1 MDDIVVYR
9 KPGRESTTNKSS
21 SSKSATTKTT
31 AAAQHT
37 DQAPRPR
44 DDIVSVETL
53 AQSDQILRT
62 RPNLWLRDVCPCEK
76 CVDPHSGQKSFAT
89 TQLDFLPE
97 VRSAERG
104 DDGSLTVVW
113 ANDPASGGQDHTSV
127 YPPTIED
134 DFFKFLRRDLWNRE
148 IFEKDQDKCRVS
160 YQDWIAGGN
169 EFWDAMAALSTKG
182 LIFVHD
188 VPQGDEQAVE
198 RIGEQIG
205 ALQETFYGRTWD
217 VVSKPQAENVAYTNQ
232 FLGLHQDLLYYPDPP
247 RIQLLH
253 CLANECD
260 GGESLFSDGVFA
272 AATIAYKRHDTFQT
286 LASHPTA
293 YHYNKN
299 GNVHYAER
307 PLIRARQGDASS
319 SSPALVDNVWWS
331 PPFQAP
337 FPIDHHK
344 MANWYLAARQFHAE
358 IERPEHVVEHRLRA
372 GECVVFDN
380 WRVLHGRREFNSAA
394 GRRHLKG
401 TYVDD
406 RTYRARFDD
415 MPPPAAQRHGLWT
428 DRLTELAQNQR
439 AVRYGSRSQKV
450 HAYLN
455 EPTNRAGNALLGLE
469 REGGLARRKAAH
481 FVRKL
486 LGDKHTNDKR
496 AQSGEQGAEEQAG
509 RPAAS

>member
-1 MDDIVVYR
+1 
-9 KPGRESTTNKSS
+9 
-21 SSKSATTKTT
+21 
-31 AAAQHT
+31 
-37 DQAPRPR
+37 
-44 DDIVSVETL
+44 VSVGNL
-53 AQSDQILRT
+53 AQSEQILRK

-97 VRSAERG
+97 VKSVERG

-113 ANDPASGGQDHTSV
+113 ANDPTSGGQDHTSV

-134 DFFKFLRRDLWNRE
+134 GFFKILRRDLWNRE
-148 IFEKDQDKCRVS
+148 IFEKDQQKCRVS
-160 YQDWIAGGN
+160 YQDWIAGGS
-169 EFWDAMAALSTKG
+169 EFWDAMASLASKG
-182 LIFVHD
+182 LIFVYD

-260 GGESLFSDGVFA
+260 GGESLFSDGVYA
-272 AATIAYKRHDTFQT
+272 AATIAFKRQDTFQT
-286 LASHPTA
+286 LASQPTA

-299 GNVHYAER
+299 GNVYYAER
-307 PLIRARQGDASS
+307 PIVKASHGDTA
-319 SSPALVDNVWWS
+319 PTLVDNVWWS
-331 PPFQAP
+331 PPFQAQ

-344 MANWYLAARQFHAE
+344 MANWYLAAKQFHTE
-358 IERPEHVVEHRLRA
+358 IERPEHMVEYRLQA

-394 GRRHLKG
+394 GKRHLKG

-406 RTYRARFDD
+406 RTYRARYDD
-415 MPPPAAQRHGLWT
+415 MPAPTAAQHNLWT
-428 DRLTELAQNQR
+428 DRLAEHAQNQH

-450 HAYLN
+450 LAYLDD
-455 EPTNRAGNALLGLE
+455 PTTRTADTLLYQE
-469 REGGLARRKAAH
+469 REGGLAKRKAA
-481 FVRKL
+481 FYMRKL
-486 LGDKHTNDKR
+486 LGDKHLADSHSQTR
-496 AQSGEQGAEEQAG
+496 EQRVDEQAEG
-509 RPAAS
+509 PSAS